1 MHRPVKASLM
11 AAPNTP
17 VAICLSAG
25 SLILLKAPCIDSTNA
40 VPLAP
45 ARKSPLDKTILNIVD
60 FCFIDDVDA

>member
-1 MHRPVKASLM
+1 M

-17 VAICLSAG
+17 AAICLSAG

-45 ARKSPLDKTILNIVD
+45 ARKSPFDQYEILGY
-60 FCFIDDVDA
+60 